1 MGYNTSVKKKVLIDY
16 MKNILERIDKSINTH
31 LGWFLTN
38 GNKQIRFEKMQA
50 SMKPREFSNVLV
62 TGGAGFI
69 GSHLVKYLNQH
80 TKWHIT
86 VLDCLTYAGNVKNLE
101 GANYDFV
108 KIDIRDKS
116 ALKEFFKERKFD
128 AFIHL
133 AAESHVDRS
142 IENPL
147 EFVET
152 NVMGTVNLLEIAVD
166 YHRKNPNFVFYHVST
181 DEVFGSLELGGC
193 KKFEET
199 TPYDPRSPYSA
210 SKASSDHFVRAYHH
224 TYNLPILISN
234 CSNNYGTHQ
243 YPEKMIPVTIMNLIQ
258 RKNIPVYG
266 DGKNVRDWLHVVDH
280 ASAIHKILVDGK
292 IGETYC
298 VGGDNDISNLELVMT
313 ICEIFDES
321 YGLKDS
327 LRLISFVKDRKGHDR
342 RYAIRISKIKSKL
355 GWKPKTSFKDGLEET
370 IKWYVNEYHKQL
382 KSKRKR

>member
-1 MGYNTSVKKKVLIDY
+1 
-16 MKNILERIDKSINTH
+16 MKNFLHRINESIDRH
-31 LGWFLTN
+31 FGWFMTN
-38 GNKQIRFEKMQA
+38 GNKQVRFERMRK
-50 SMKPREFSNVLV
+50 SKSPREFTNVLV

-69 GSHLVKYLNQH
+69 GSHLVKYLNKN
-80 TKWHIT
+80 TDWHIT
-86 VLDCLTYAGNVKNLE
+86 VLDCLTYAGNMENLE

-108 KIDIRDKS
+108 KLDIRDKV
-116 ALKEFFKERKFD
+116 ALKEYFKERKFD
-128 AFIHL
+128 AFVHL

-166 YHRKNPNFVFYHVST
+166 YHKKNPDFVFYHVST
-181 DEVFGSLELGGC
+181 DEVFGSLELNGC

-243 YPEKMIPVTIMNLIQ
+243 YPEKMIPVTINNLIQ

-266 DGKNVRDWLHVVDH
+266 DGRNVRDWLHVVDH
-280 ASAIHKILVDGK
+280 ASAIHKILTHGK
-292 IGETYC
+292 VGETYC
-298 VGGDNDISNLELVMT
+298 VGGDNDINNITLVMT
-313 ICEIFDES
+313 ICEIFDEI
-321 YGLKDS
+321 YHMKDS
-327 LRLISFVKDRKGHDR
+327 IGLISFVKDRKGHDR
-342 RYAIRISKIKSKL
+342 RYAIKIAKIKSML
-355 GWKPKTSFKDGLEET
+355 GWRPSMSFRDGIEET
-370 IKWYVNEYHKQL
+370 IRWYVKEYEKGAKKKMKNE
-382 KSKRKR
+382 R

>member
-1 MGYNTSVKKKVLIDY
+1 
-16 MKNILERIDKSINTH
+16 MKNFLHRIEKSIDNH
-31 LGWFLTN
+31 LRWFLTN
-38 GNKQIRFEKMQA
+38 GNKQVRFEKMKA
-50 SMKPREFSNVLV
+50 VENPREFSNILV

-69 GSHLVKYLNQH
+69 GSHLVKYLNH
-80 TKWHIT
+80 NTNWHIT
-86 VLDCLTYAGNVKNLE
+86 VLDCLTYAGNVQNLE
-101 GANYDFV
+101 GASYDFV
-108 KIDIRDKS
+108 KLDIRDKETI
-116 ALKEFFKERKFD
+116 KEYFKERKFD

-166 YHRKNPNFVFYHVST
+166 YHKKNPDFVFYHVST
-181 DEVFGSLELGGC
+181 DEVFGSLELNGC

-243 YPEKMIPVTIMNLIQ
+243 YPEKMIPVTINNLIK
-258 RKNIPVYG
+258 RKKIPVYG
-266 DGKNVRDWLHVVDH
+266 DGRNVRDWLHVADH
-280 ASAIHKILVDGK
+280 ASAIHKILTQGK

-298 VGGDNDISNLELVMT
+298 VGGDNDINNITLVMT
-313 ICEIFDES
+313 ICEIFDEIYYMKGS
-321 YGLKDS
+321 IGLID
-327 LRLISFVKDRKGHDR
+327 FVKDRKGHDR
-342 RYAIRISKIKSKL
+342 RYAIKISKIKHLL
-355 GWKPKTSFKDGLEET
+355 GWKPRMRFRDGLEET
-370 IKWYVNEYHKQL
+370 IRWYVKEYE
-382 KSKRKR
+382 KSTKRKKLKNE